1 MRKMGKTVSTRLDE
15 NEVKKLDKIAD
26 KEKVDRAAL
35 IRKFVLQ
42 KLEEYEIKQMAE
54 LYQKGVVSLQ
64 EAATQANVSLYEMM
78 EYVKRENIRPPDQEE
93 EDIIAEIEESKRYF
107 K

>member
-1 MRKMGKTVSTRLDE
+1 MGKTVSTRLDE